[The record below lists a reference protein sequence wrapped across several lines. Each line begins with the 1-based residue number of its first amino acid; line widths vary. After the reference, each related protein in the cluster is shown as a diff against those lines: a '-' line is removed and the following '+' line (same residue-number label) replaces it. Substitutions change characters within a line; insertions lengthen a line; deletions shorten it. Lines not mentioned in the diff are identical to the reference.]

1 MRALVTGGSQGIGG
15 AVCRRLAADAVMRG
29 ETPSIVLT
37 VRRFRADVDDLVS
50 TLQEMG
56 ARVLPLEAELS
67 DPAASPRV
75 VEAAVGFCGGLD
87 ALVSNAG
94 LMGAGGP
101 LAAAEPADWDRVF
114 AVNVRAPWLLA
125 KAAFPSLTESGGS
138 MVAIASMSGT
148 HPHPN
153 AGAYAASKAA
163 LIMLCRQL
171 AQEWGPQGVRV
182 NAVSPGMTR
191 TPLTRHIYA
200 HAEVAER
207 RAALVPLKRVAEP
220 DDVADAVAFLLRTAH
235 VTGENLTVDGGF
247 SSSILAHMPGVPRP
261 AGGFRL
267 VLRPETA
274 TGRAT
279 E

>member
-29 ETPSIVLT
+29 ETPAIVLT
-37 VRRFRADVDDLVS
+37 VRKLRADVDELVS

-67 DPAASPRV
+67 DPDTASRV
-75 VEAAVGFCGGLD
+75 VAAAVEFGGGLD

-101 LAAAEPADWDRVF
+101 LAAADVADWDRVF

-125 KAAFPSLTESGGS
+125 KAAFPALTASGGA
-138 MVAIASMSGT
+138 MVAVASMSGV

-153 AGAYAASKAA
+153 GGAYAASKAA

-200 HAEVAER
+200 NAEVAER
-207 RAALVPLKRVAEP
+207 RAGLVPLQRVAEP
-220 DDVADAVAFLLRTAH
+220 DDVADAVAFLLRSAH
-235 VTGENLTVDGGF
+235 VTGENVTVDGGF
-247 SSSILAHMPGVPRP
+247 SSSILGHMPGLPR
-261 AGGFRL
+261 AG
-267 VLRPETA
+267 A
-274 TGRAT
+274 
-279 E
+279 